1 MRVRAC
7 VCVCVC
13 VCVKALRI
21 VSVDKMLCLSS
32 IKISLDR
39 SVEIRIQCSINIYG
53 SLDKEMSES
62 EPWRGNA
69 GAEK

>member
-1 MRVRAC
+1 M
-7 VCVCVC
+7 
-13 VCVKALRI
+13 KALRT

-39 SVEIRIQCSINIYG
+39 SVEIRIECSINIYG

-62 EPWRGNA
+62 EPWRGNN
-69 GAEK
+69 GAEKRGLE

>member
-1 MRVRAC
+1 MCVS
-7 VCVCVC
+7 VCVSVCLCVN
-13 VCVKALRI
+13 ALRI